1 MKPKS
6 KKLSRSKKR
15 DGNSSSQSSSGR
27 RSRSSSGRRSRS
39 PNRLTSVEAMQ
50 LAEQL
55 SEFMKSNMEG
65 DDEDENHINNKLMDI
80 ILPHKIYYNINNS
93 RLEINSEGAY
103 PDDLELK
110 HLRYWTDRYRNYI
123 DIPRGDDDAYSY

>member
-103 PDDLELK
+103 PDDLELN
-110 HLRYWTDRYRNYI
+110 L
-123 DIPRGDDDAYSY
+123 